1 MNQQIIAQF
10 ENLLNPAAKAYLMRI
25 VSGDVPLVLGEGV
38 SPIPDGLNSRQMRV
52 VHQIAQANNAE
63 DLNLPGII
71 NSGVLRSRGGG
82 GNAPQSQAELYN
94 LLYNVTSGATTGPIG
109 PPDSTRI
116 EEEISQARAS
126 EPSPAV
132 SATPGTSGQAPA
144 SSPSGPSSFVAGKSA
159 NALSGTEFGLVSKY
173 LNSVAVE
180 YLRTGEYDTVT
191 TLGGESLTPSQ
202 RNALDA
208 FRVDPSNVDAGNFAG
223 MLRTG
228 YTVADLNAVLE
239 PMRYARAGAAGDVTR
254 AMESAQVPSP
264 DRPPLGPLPENQEY
278 RFDYSRNQWMVVENG
293 TKFVTFV
300 NLEGAPERAAE
311 PVAEAP
317 VTEEPSD
324 AEPSGLVSSVR
335 ISPGTEDI
343 EPGELSRPTVTPPVE
358 TDAGGEGDG
367 VSDGVLIE
375 TPYADAV
382 PEDWELAAS
391 EIYGAYFHI
400 IKQDPQVAELI
411 AQAAFEEWEPDKFQ
425 YQLEQTNWWRTT
437 SEAVRKFDNLYARD
451 PATAQADID
460 RYAQE
465 LKQDALDLNIRLTGE
480 QLNQLAYDAIRGGMT
495 KQQVTNALGMLATSS
510 AEGVTSLRYGYY
522 GNTINQLAS
531 NYGVS
536 ISDDEFNQLVDRFAV
551 GQENEESLT
560 SSFQAKATALFPA
573 LSERLMAG
581 ETFSQ
586 IVEPYRYRASQILG
600 RDFASTDFMD
610 NDSFSQAVTYVGDD
624 GKERPMTYTEW
635 GQYLRSNREFGYE
648 FTDEAQSRAYMVAN
662 RIADIFGAV

>member
-1 MNQQIIAQF
+1 MTNETTLRQIANQLDPRF
-10 ENLLNPAAKAYLMRI
+10 RTFLLTGEGGKSLSVQERALI
-25 VSGDVPLVLGEGV
+25 VRLRDNANNVSLEDLRPLVNSDPTDSMVATRAYGFLATILGDYSQGV
-38 SPIPDGLNSRQMRV
+38 RETYWGADAPREEVSITSPGASFVPEEQEPPQPTTLVDR
-52 VHQIAQANNAE
+52 IAGF
-63 DLNLPGII
+63 LPEPYR
-71 NSGVLRSRGGG
+71 SHFLARSR
-82 GNAPQSQAELYN
+82 NLKEVQSQFPDASAINETDRDFIYAARLLVDTDGSRSQIFDYLAPYIGQRRIADDDNVAILRQQEL
-94 LLYNVTSGATTGPIG
+94 VEEFRRAVAAPAPG
-109 PPDSTRI
+109 R
-116 EEEISQARAS
+116 EEIRVPDPLGRIPEEGGFGRPFTPTPETGGA
-126 EPSPAV
+126 
-132 SATPGTSGQAPA
+132 ATQQ
-144 SSPSGPSSFVAGKSA
+144 
-159 NALSGTEFGLVSKY
+159 EFG
-173 LNSVAVE
+173 
-180 YLRTGEYDTVT
+180 TG
-191 TLGGESLTPSQ
+191 
-202 RNALDA
+202 A
-208 FRVDPSNVDAGNFAG
+208 
-223 MLRTG
+223 
-228 YTVADLNAVLE
+228 
-239 PMRYARAGAAGDVTR
+239 
-254 AMESAQVPSP
+254 
-264 DRPPLGPLPENQEY
+264 
-278 RFDYSRNQWMVVENG
+278 
-293 TKFVTFV
+293 
-300 NLEGAPERAAE
+300 
-311 PVAEAP
+311 
-317 VTEEPSD
+317 
-324 AEPSGLVSSVR
+324 
-335 ISPGTEDI
+335 EDI
-343 EPGELSRPTVTPPVE
+343 EPGEMARPGVAAGMVGSRVIGGDTDTGTGDE
-358 TDAGGEGDG
+358 TGDG

-411 AQAAFEEWEPDKFQ
+411 AKAAFEEWEPDKFQ

>member
-1 MNQQIIAQF
+1 M
-10 ENLLNPAAKAYLMRI
+10 
-25 VSGDVPLVLGEGV
+25 S
-38 SPIPDGLNSRQMRV
+38 
-52 VHQIAQANNAE
+52 
-63 DLNLPGII
+63 
-71 NSGVLRSRGGG
+71 
-82 GNAPQSQAELYN
+82 
-94 LLYNVTSGATTGPIG
+94 
-109 PPDSTRI
+109 
-116 EEEISQARAS
+116 
-126 EPSPAV
+126 
-132 SATPGTSGQAPA
+132 
-144 SSPSGPSSFVAGKSA
+144 
-159 NALSGTEFGLVSKY
+159 ALSGTEFDLVGRY
-173 LNSVAVE
+173 LNSVALD

-191 TLGGESLTPSQ
+191 TLGGESLTPRQ
-202 RNALDA
+202 RNVLDT
-208 FRVDPSNVDAGNFAG
+208 FRADPVKVDAGNFAG
-223 MLRTG
+223 MLRAG
-228 YTVADLNAVLE
+228 YTVTDLETVLE
-239 PMRYARAGAAGDVTR
+239 PIRYARAGAAGDVTR
-254 AMESAQVPSP
+254 AMEAAQVPSP
-264 DRPPLGPLPENQEY
+264 DRPPLGPLPENQKY
-278 RFDYSRNQWMVVENG
+278 QFDYSRNQWMIVEDG
-293 TKFVTFV
+293 RKFVTFV

-311 PVAEAP
+311 PIAGAP
-317 VTEEPSD
+317 ATEEPSI
-324 AEPSGLVSSVR
+324 AGPGGLVSSTR
-335 ISPGTEDI
+335 ISPGTGDV
-343 EPGELSRPTVTPPVE
+343 EPGELSRPAAPSPEEESV
-358 TDAGGEGDG
+358 GGDG
-367 VSDGVLIE
+367 GGGTGGVPID

-400 IKQDPQVAELI
+400 IKQDPVVAELI
-411 AQAAFEEWEPDKFQ
+411 ARAAFEEWAPDKFQ
-425 YQLEQTNWWRTT
+425 YELEQTNWWKTT

-495 KQQVTNALGMLATSS
+495 KQQVTNALGMLATTS

-522 GNTINQLAS
+522 GNTINKLAAD
-531 NYGVS
+531 YGVS
-536 ISDDEFNQLVDRFAV
+536 ISDGEFNQLVDRFAV
-551 GQENEESLT
+551 GQENEQSLT

-600 RDFASTDFMD
+600 RDFAATDFMD
-610 NDSFSQAVTYVGDD
+610 NDSFSQAVTYIGDD